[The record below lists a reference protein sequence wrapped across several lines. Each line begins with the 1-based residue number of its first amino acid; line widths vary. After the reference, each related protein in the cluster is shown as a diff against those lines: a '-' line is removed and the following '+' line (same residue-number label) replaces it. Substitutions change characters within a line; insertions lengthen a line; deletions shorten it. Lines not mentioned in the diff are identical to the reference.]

1 MKVCWRKCRAVVLF
15 VERTEDL
22 GYMKIILPVAGKGE
36 RMRPYT
42 NNLSKCLLPVGG
54 KTIFD
59 WIVEATRPLTPTETI
74 FITGYK
80 AEVMDRYLADKP
92 EWGKTRTVLQSD
104 PQGLGQAISL
114 ALPYVND
121 DEPLLIILGDTL
133 FDADLGRLAG
143 ESENMLYTYK
153 VQDPRRFGVAVSDES
168 GRILRLVEKPLE
180 FVSDEAIVGIYYI
193 KDVKALRTAL
203 KYLMDHDVRSK
214 DEFQLTDALQMMIEQ
229 DCKFRTAPVHEWLD
243 CGLPETVV
251 QTNSWLLQNKY
262 ELNNISRIVVDQRN
276 SINNV
281 KLIPPCIIGENV
293 TLENCTIG
301 PNVTIGDNCVLK
313 NVNIENS
320 MVWNDGCVENR
331 TIQNRIV
338 ANG

>member
-1 MKVCWRKCRAVVLF
+1 
-15 VERTEDL
+15 
-22 GYMKIILPVAGKGE
+22 MKIILPVAGKGE

-42 NNLSKCLLPVGG
+42 NNLPKCLLPVGG
-54 KTIFD
+54 KTIID
-59 WIVEATRPLTPTETI
+59 WIVESTRPLTPTETI

-80 AEVMDRYLADKP
+80 AEVMDRYLAGKP

-133 FDADLGRLAG
+133 FDVDIGCL
-143 ESENMLYTYK
+143 
-153 VQDPRRFGVAVSDES
+153 
-168 GRILRLVEKPLE
+168 
-180 FVSDEAIVGIYYI
+180 GIYYI

-203 KYLMDHDVRSK
+203 KYLMDHDVRTRG
-214 DEFQLTDALQMMIEQ
+214 EFQLTDALQMMIEQ
-229 DCKFRTAPVHEWLD
+229 GCKFRTAPVHEWLD
-243 CGLPETVV
+243 CGLPETLV
-251 QTNSWLLQNKY
+251 QTNTWLLQNKY

-301 PNVTIGDNCVLK
+301 PNVAIGDNCVLK

-320 MVWNDGCVENR
+320 MVWNDGCIENR